1 MDRFAAGGAGL
12 TIVINGVQVEGLIHA
27 SIMTTNCFSADS
39 FALTLAI
46 GRPPL
51 GDIDFWAATSV
62 AYVEV
67 FAAAQSDRMS
77 QILITGMADSVL
89 IDPILGTIAIEGRD
103 LSSSM
108 IDSYRQ
114 QDFVNQTASE
124 IVAAIARYHGLGAAV
139 EPTAGSVGR
148 YYGDGYT
155 RLSLGRFS
163 RLRSDWDLVVQLA
176 RENSF
181 DVYVLGTT
189 LFFQPSAGASDAP
202 VPLAVGDVQR
212 VRIER
217 RLSITAST
225 TARVQS
231 WNSQNMATYD
241 SGKPIDSAGSKSA
254 PSTPGNQVF
263 LFSSSNLTLQQVTD
277 AASRYTAELARLKKT
292 LHIDMPWDFTLNPRT
307 TVLLYGTHSDLDS
320 TYRID
325 SIDRH
330 YNSKSGSSQSI
341 RAAAI

>member
-1 MDRFAAGGAGL
+1 MDRFATGGAGL
-12 TIVINGVQVEGLIHA
+12 SIVINGVQVQGLMHA
-27 SIMTTNCFSADS
+27 SITTTNCFSADS

-46 GRPPL
+46 GQPPL
-51 GDIDFWAATSV
+51 GDIDFWGAISV
-62 AYVEV
+62 AYVEI
-67 FAAAQSDRMS
+67 FSGTLSDMTSRV
-77 QILITGMADSVL
+77 LITGMADSVL

-103 LSSSM
+103 LSASM

-114 QDFVNQTASE
+114 QDFVNQTAAE
-124 IVAAIARYHGLGAAV
+124 VVATIAQYHGLGAAV

-163 RLRSDWDLVVQLA
+163 RLRSDWDMVVQLA

-189 LFFQPSAGASDAP
+189 LFFLPSARAPNTP

-217 RLSITAST
+217 RLSIAPNT

-231 WNSQNMATYD
+231 WNSQSMATYD
-241 SGKPIDSAGSKSA
+241 SGNPAVSNGSEQF
-254 PSTPGNQVF
+254 PSTPGNQAF
-263 LFSSSNLTLQQVTD
+263 LFSASNMTSQQVTD
-277 AASRYTAELARLKKT
+277 AANRYTAELTRLEKT

-307 TVLLYGTHSDLDS
+307 PILLYGTYSVLDA
-320 TYRID
+320 TYKID
-325 SIDRH
+325 SIERH
-330 YNSKSGSSQSI
+330 YNSKSGSIQII
-341 RAAAI
+341 RAAAF